1 MGAARPPGGWPL
13 WGSDHRDG
21 AAPGA
26 LQLAGDREGLFG
38 WHEAHLLD
46 RFAAPPE
53 ELLLAGVGAAFD
65 PIGIEVND
73 DAADFAAGG
82 RGCGHGL
89 EVRDPIQQRGPR
101 RGVKGGVAPRGAPGE
116 ARRLRSP

>member
-38 WHEAHLLD
+38 RHEAHLLD
-46 RFAAPPE
+46 RLAALPE
-53 ELLLAGVGAAFD
+53 ETLLAWMRAALEA
-65 PIGIEVND
+65 IGIEVND